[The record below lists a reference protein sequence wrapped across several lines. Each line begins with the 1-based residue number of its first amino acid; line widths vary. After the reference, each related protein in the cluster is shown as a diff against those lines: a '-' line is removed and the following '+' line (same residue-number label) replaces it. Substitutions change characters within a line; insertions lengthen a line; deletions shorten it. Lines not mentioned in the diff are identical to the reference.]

1 MHVYAMFA
9 SSTKECLRMFTQLT
23 THLPIVYASLLKISS
38 RALSLLAAGQI
49 QKQELQRLLPAC
61 GNWNEYTSSLSM
73 HVDRTMILV
82 HSEAV
87 LNLQLVPGGWRPV
100 NRFALLFRAS
110 VTNNDEEAV
119 LWCHAASA
127 SSKIVWVPRTCK
139 WVRHNVCKLTCL
151 RLFALFWQRTERS
164 FIFPFQ
170 KSKSSK

>member
-1 MHVYAMFA
+1 V
-9 SSTKECLRMFTQLT
+9 
-23 THLPIVYASLLKISS
+23 
-38 RALSLLAAGQI
+38 
-49 QKQELQRLLPAC
+49 
-61 GNWNEYTSSLSM
+61 

-119 LWCHAASA
+119 LWRHAASA

-139 WVRHNVCKLTCL
+139 WVRHNVYKLTCM
-151 RLFALFWQRTERS
+151 RLLALFWQPTERKFHFS
-164 FIFPFQ
+164 IPKVQ
-170 KSKSSK
+170 ITKIGTK